1 MIKIGKLAFSF
12 AATLALSGAAFAA
25 EAEHGGEHASGGL
38 PQLNVA
44 LFPPQLF
51 WLAVTFAVLLILM
64 WKVGL
69 PNVGGVILAREAKIE
84 GDLAQAGRFKDD
96 ADALIAA
103 YDQALAGARSDAQK
117 ALATAQAETD
127 ADAAKRLDALAKDLA
142 VKSSAADQRIAAA
155 KAQAIDNIRGVAAD
169 AARQAVAKLA
179 GVDVDAGA
187 AEAAVAGALK
197 ERA

>member
-1 MIKIGKLAFSF
+1 MIKIGTFTLSSLAGLLMSGV
-12 AATLALSGAAFAA
+12 ALAA
-25 EAEHGGEHASGGL
+25 EEHGGAEHKAGL
-38 PQLNVA
+38 PQLDIA

-51 WLAVTFAVLLILM
+51 WLAVSFALLLILM

-69 PNVGGVILAREAKIE
+69 PNVGGVVAAREAKIE
-84 GDLAQAGRFKDD
+84 GDLEQAARFKDD

-103 YDQALAGARSDAQK
+103 YDQALAGARADAQK
-117 ALATAQAETD
+117 ALSAAQLETD
-127 ADAAKRLDALAKDLA
+127 AEAAKRLDALSKDLA
-142 VKSSAADQRIAAA
+142 VKSAAADQRIAAA

>member
-1 MIKIGKLAFSF
+1 MIKIAPFSLTSF
-12 AATLALSGAAFAA
+12 AGLLMSGVALAA
-25 EAEHGGEHASGGL
+25 EEHGGAEHKAGL
-38 PQLNVA
+38 PQLDIA

-51 WLAVTFAVLLILM
+51 WLAVSFALLLILM

-69 PNVGGVILAREAKIE
+69 PTVGGVVAAREAKIE
-84 GDLAQAGRFKDD
+84 GDLEQAARFKDD

-103 YDQALAGARSDAQK
+103 YDQALAGARADAQK
-117 ALATAQAETD
+117 ALSAAQVETD
-127 ADAAKRLDALAKDLA
+127 AEAAKRLDALSKDLA
-142 VKSSAADQRIAAA
+142 VKSAAADQRIAAA

-169 AARQAVAKLA
+169 VARQAVAKLA

-187 AEAAVAGALK
+187 AEAAVATALK

>member
-1 MIKIGKLAFSF
+1 MIKIAPFSLT
-12 AATLALSGAAFAA
+12 TLAGLLLSGAALAA
-25 EAEHGGEHASGGL
+25 EEHGGAEHKAGL
-38 PQLNVA
+38 PQLDIA

-51 WLAVTFAVLLILM
+51 WLAVSFALLLILM

-69 PNVGGVILAREAKIE
+69 PTVGGVVAAREAKIE
-84 GDLAQAGRFKDD
+84 GDLEQAQRFKED

-103 YDQALAGARSDAQK
+103 YDQALAGARADAQK
-117 ALATAQAETD
+117 ALSAAQLETD
-127 ADAAKRLDALAKDLA
+127 AEASRRLDALSKDLA
-142 VKSSAADQRIAAA
+142 SKATAADQRIAAA

>member
-1 MIKIGKLAFSF
+1 MIKIAPFSLT
-12 AATLALSGAAFAA
+12 TLAGLLLSGAALAA
-25 EAEHGGEHASGGL
+25 EAPGGAEHKAGL
-38 PQLNVA
+38 PQLDIA

-51 WLAVTFAVLLILM
+51 WLAVSFALLLILM

-69 PNVGGVILAREAKIE
+69 PNVGGVVAAREAKIE
-84 GDLAQAGRFKDD
+84 GDLEQAQRFKED

-103 YDQALAGARSDAQK
+103 YDQALAGARADAQK
-117 ALATAQAETD
+117 ALSAAQLETD
-127 ADAAKRLDALAKDLA
+127 AEASKRLDALSKDLA
-142 VKSSAADQRIAAA
+142 SKATAADQRIAAA
-155 KAQAIDNIRGVAAD
+155 KRQAIDNIRGVAAD